1 MIQVPDDLAELDRWA
16 VWRNEA
22 GRKIPYRVDGRGAST
37 TKSEDWGQLDDA
49 LKALATGRYTG
60 LAFVFIQSD
69 GLVGV
74 DLDDA
79 LDSTGKPKAA
89 IQGMLEKFHDT
100 YAETSPSGCGVK
112 LWTRGK
118 LVGSV
123 KAALAD
129 GVGLEIYATAR
140 YFAFTGMR
148 FRGAPLEVADH
159 ATDIELLYQRFR
171 PQPGLKAIPGGKIA
185 HGTQHNRLVAIAGA
199 LRRHGVGDV
208 AVDACLQIVNREQCE
223 LPGKPES
230 ISRITRST
238 ARWLQ

>member
-140 YFAFTGMR
+140 LCLSKTPCRVKWLRTRACESVNSQAFCSQRIETGFNAAISGDWWSQERGNARSGAHFPRERSQPRR
-148 FRGAPLEVADH
+148 FQAA
-159 ATDIELLYQRFR
+159 
-171 PQPGLKAIPGGKIA
+171 
-185 HGTQHNRLVAIAGA
+185 
-199 LRRHGVGDV
+199 RR
-208 AVDACLQIVNREQCE
+208 
-223 LPGKPES
+223 S
-230 ISRITRST
+230 
-238 ARWLQ
+238 